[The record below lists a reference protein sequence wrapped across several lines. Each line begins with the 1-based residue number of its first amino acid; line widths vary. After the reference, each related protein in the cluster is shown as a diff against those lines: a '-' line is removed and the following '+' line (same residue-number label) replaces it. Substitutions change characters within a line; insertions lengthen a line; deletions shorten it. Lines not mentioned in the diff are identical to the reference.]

1 MIYPNN
7 FEQKT
12 GFEQIRAMVS
22 EHCLSTLGRFYA
34 HKMKFNTAFDIVNTL
49 LEQTEEFRQILITH
63 ENFPSANYFDPF
75 HIFDRVKLEGTF
87 AEADEL
93 GELRASLITISD
105 IITFLQKP
113 LTENRLKYPVLNKL
127 THDLYLDPL
136 IIKEINRIVD
146 DKSEIRGNASAKLQE
161 IRRSK
166 VQLESQANSRINQI
180 IAQAKKDGW
189 VATDAE
195 LALRNSRQVIPVP
208 VAFKRKIKGFI
219 HDQSSTGQTVFLE
232 PEEIFE
238 INNELRQLE
247 LDERREIVR
256 ILKEFADFLRPSL
269 PSLREAY
276 WFLGKIDFIRSKAK
290 VALLMDAAKPRLNA
304 TPVMEWVRARHPL
317 LWLAYKPLKKHVEPL
332 NMELGKK
339 EHIIVI
345 SGPNAGG
352 KSVCLKTSGLIQ
364 YMLQCGMLVPMDDHS
379 QAGIFKKIFID
390 IGDEQS
396 LENDLS
402 TYSSHLANMRF
413 FIENVGPDTL
423 FLIDEFG
430 AGTEPRLGGAIAEA
444 ILEELSNKKAF
455 GVITTHYA
463 NLKILAGKKQGIING
478 SMLFDTQNMRPL
490 YRLKTGNPGSSFAF
504 EIARTMGIPANLLS
518 RAEEIAGTQHIDFD
532 KQLQDLEL
540 KKLNLEEKEKQLK
553 SGDSFLS
560 EMIEKYQKLNEEL
573 TLQKNQILA
582 EAKKEAKKILTD
594 SNRLIEKTIK
604 EIRETTADKEKT
616 KQLRAGLEKYSQQ
629 FESSGENFEN
639 EILPQNKKKK
649 KEKIQPID
657 PVVESGPVKMGDNVR
672 IIGQQNIG
680 EVIELGEKEAM
691 IAFGS
696 IYMKAPLKKLEKIS
710 KTSIRTMER
719 IVKVKYD
726 FDINEKAAEFSP
738 NLDIRGKR
746 ADDALIKA
754 RRFVDDAILL
764 GVKQLKV
771 VHGTGDGILREA
783 LRDYLRTLPELKR
796 VRDEHP
802 DRGGAGCTLIEL
814 R

>member
-1 MIYPNN
+1 
-7 FEQKT
+7 
-12 GFEQIRAMVS
+12 
-22 EHCLSTLGRFYA
+22 
-34 HKMKFNTAFDIVNTL
+34 
-49 LEQTEEFRQILITH
+49 
-63 ENFPSANYFDPF
+63 
-75 HIFDRVKLEGTF
+75 
-87 AEADEL
+87 
-93 GELRASLITISD
+93 
-105 IITFLQKP
+105 
-113 LTENRLKYPVLNKL
+113 
-127 THDLYLDPL
+127 
-136 IIKEINRIVD
+136 
-146 DKSEIRGNASAKLQE
+146 
-161 IRRSK
+161 
-166 VQLESQANSRINQI
+166 
-180 IAQAKKDGW
+180 
-189 VATDAE
+189 
-195 LALRNSRQVIPVP
+195 
-208 VAFKRKIKGFI
+208 
-219 HDQSSTGQTVFLE
+219 
-232 PEEIFE
+232 
-238 INNELRQLE
+238 
-247 LDERREIVR
+247 
-256 ILKEFADFLRPSL
+256 
-269 PSLREAY
+269 
-276 WFLGKIDFIRSKAK
+276 
-290 VALLMDAAKPRLNA
+290 
-304 TPVMEWVRARHPL
+304 
-317 LWLAYKPLKKHVEPL
+317 
-332 NMELGKK
+332 
-339 EHIIVI
+339 
-345 SGPNAGG
+345 
-352 KSVCLKTSGLIQ
+352 
-364 YMLQCGMLVPMDDHS
+364 
-379 QAGIFKKIFID
+379 
-390 IGDEQS
+390 
-396 LENDLS
+396 
-402 TYSSHLANMRF
+402 
-413 FIENVGPDTL
+413 
-423 FLIDEFG
+423 
-430 AGTEPRLGGAIAEA
+430 
-444 ILEELSNKKAF
+444 
-455 GVITTHYA
+455 
-463 NLKILAGKKQGIING
+463 
-478 SMLFDTQNMRPL
+478 MRPL